1 MKYMKTEYFN
11 GNGVTD
17 TKNLDKWIKAGGL
30 DARMRARDIAKKILV
45 RSNDSRLPDEI
56 DSAIRK
62 KYDIRL

>member
-1 MKYMKTEYFN
+1 MKHMKTEYFI

-17 TKNLDKWIKAGGL
+17 AKNLDKWIKAGRL
-30 DARMRARDIAKKILV
+30 DAWRRARNIAEKILAQP
-45 RSNDSRLPDEI
+45 DPAHLPGEV

>member
-1 MKYMKTEYFN
+1 MKTEYFN

-17 TKNLDKWIKAGGL
+17 TKNLGKWTEAGSL
-30 DARMRARDIAKKILV
+30 DAWMRARDIAKKILG
-45 RSNDSRLPDEI
+45 RSNPEYMPAEV